1 MGLKLWRHLYK
12 FKDRD
17 MLRLYNDIYYK
28 WLDELVRFEVNMFTW
43 NGLPCPQDVIE
54 LYLLRDG
61 VCGNTIDKKEGNI
74 IVSGGQ
80 TGVTNYPN
88 VFTQFVY
95 ATPLTSGMFTIN
107 KTGVICKAN
116 RLSLPDNDCMD
127 LYAHLL
133 AHVDL
138 SIQAVLIN
146 MRATNAF
153 AAANESQKD
162 TILLWLRELRKGK
175 PNVIVDKQKLSD
187 VIGDNGVK
195 TLPTYEHYKGE
206 LLELYSM
213 RQNLLRD
220 YFNERGFVSDKAKT
234 ERLVTAELSINIF
247 RTIYSISDMLEE
259 RQKFCERAATVLKVN
274 YSVDYNEQIQEQID
288 ALLNGGGMYA
298 EMPNS
303 ENSTNG
309 DKGSNGE

>member
-1 MGLKLWRHLYK
+1 MALKLWRDLFHFQNK
-12 FKDRD
+12 D
-17 MLRLYNDIYYK
+17 MLRLYNDIYFK
-28 WLDELVRFEVNMFTW
+28 WLDELTRFETNMFTW
-43 NGLPCPQDVIE
+43 GGLPCPQDVIE
-54 LYLLRDG
+54 LYLIRDG

-74 IVSGGQ
+74 IVSGGL

-95 ATPLTSGMFTIN
+95 ATPLTSGMFNID

-116 RLSLPDNDCMD
+116 RLSLPDNDCID

-133 AHVDL
+133 THIDL

-162 TILLWLRELRKGK
+162 TILSWLRNLRKGK
-175 PNVIVDKQKLSD
+175 PNVILDKQKLSD
-187 VIGDNGVK
+187 VLGDNGIK
-195 TLPTYEHYKGE
+195 TLPTYDHYKGE

-259 RQKFCERAATVLKVN
+259 RQKFCERAKSVLGLKYN
-274 YSVDYNEQIQEQID
+274 VDYNEQIQKQID
-288 ALLNGGGMYA
+288 VLLNGGGMYA
-298 EMPNS
+298 EMPDNTG
-303 ENSTNG
+303 NTT
-309 DKGSNGE
+309 SNTETD

>member
-1 MGLKLWRHLYK
+1 
-12 FKDRD
+12 

-28 WLDELVRFEVNMFTW
+28 WLDELTRFEVNMFTW

-54 LYLLRDG
+54 LYLIRDG
-61 VCGNTIDKKEGNI
+61 VCGNTIDKVQGNI
-74 IVSGGQ
+74 IVSGGL

-95 ATPLTSGMFTIN
+95 ATPLTSGMFKID

-116 RLSLPDNDCMD
+116 RLSLPDNDCID

-133 AHVDL
+133 THVDL
-138 SIQAVLIN
+138 SIQAVMIN

-162 TILLWLRELRKGK
+162 TILSWLRSIRKGK
-175 PNVIVDKQKLSD
+175 PNVILDKQKLSD

-259 RQKFCERAATVLKVN
+259 RQKFCERAKSTLGLSYDVK
-274 YSVDYNEQIQEQID
+274 YNKQIQEQID

-298 EMPNS
+298 GTPDGQGNS
-303 ENSTNG
+303 RDNT
-309 DKGSNGE
+309 GSN

>member
-1 MGLKLWRHLYK
+1 MKIKLWRTLFGYTEK
-12 FKDRD
+12 D
-17 MLRLYNDIYYK
+17 MLRLYTSIYNK
-28 WLDELVRFEVNMFTW
+28 WLTELIRFDVNIFTW
-43 NGLPCPQDVIE
+43 GGLPCPTDIIE

-61 VCGNTIDKKEGNI
+61 VCGNVVDKNEGNI
-74 IVSGGQ
+74 IVSGGM

-107 KTGVICKAN
+107 DNGVICKSN
-116 RLSLPDNDCMD
+116 RLSLPDYECVD

-153 AAANESQKD
+153 SARNESQKE
-162 TILLWLRELRKGK
+162 TIISWLRALRNGK
-175 PNVIVDKQKLSD
+175 PNVILDKNKMND
-187 VIGDNGVK
+187 IIGDNGVK

-206 LLELYSM
+206 LLELYAM

-220 YFNERGFVSDKAKT
+220 YFSERGFVSDKAKT

-247 RTIYSISDMLEE
+247 RTIFSISDMLEE
-259 RQKFCERAATVLKVN
+259 RQQFCERAKKTLGANYTVN
-274 YSVDYNEQIQEQID
+274 YNEQIQNQID
-288 ALLNGGGMYA
+288 ALLNGGGIYN
-298 EMPNS
+298 EMPDSKTNTDS
-303 ENSTNG
+303 DTENN
-309 DKGSNGE
+309 